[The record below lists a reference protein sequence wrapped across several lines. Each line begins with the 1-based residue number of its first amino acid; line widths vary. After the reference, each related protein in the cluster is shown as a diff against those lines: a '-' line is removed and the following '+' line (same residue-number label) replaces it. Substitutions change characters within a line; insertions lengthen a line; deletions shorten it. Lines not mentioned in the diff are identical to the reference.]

1 MLRSYSPKDVNVSFF
16 GIAITGFA
24 PDSFIRCRR
33 NSDILME
40 TVGSQGELSLTRN
53 ADKTGEVEIELMQ
66 TSESNLLLSGLMLAM
81 EYSEGTGIIP
91 VGEVIIQDPSG
102 SALVLV
108 SNAYI
113 KKMPEIELGA
123 EQTSRVWT
131 FGCENLIYTSTPT
144 GLVPDFNGLS
154 I

>member
-1 MLRSYSPKDVNVSFF
+1 MLVSYSPKDVNVSFF

-40 TVGSQGELSLTRN
+40 TVGSQGELSLTHN

-66 TSESNLLLSGLMLAM
+66 TSESNLLLSALMLGL
-81 EYSEGTGIIP
+81 EYSGNVIP

-113 KKMPEIELGA
+113 KKMPEVELGA

>member
-1 MLRSYSPKDVNVSFF
+1 MLVSYSPKDVNVSFF

-33 NSDILME
+33 NADILNE
-40 TVGSQGELSLTRN
+40 TVGSQGELSLTRI

-66 TSESNLLLSGLMLAM
+66 TSESNLLLSGLMLGM
-81 EYSEGTGIIP
+81 EYSGAVIP

-102 SALVLV
+102 SALVIV

-113 KKMPEIELGA
+113 KKMPEVELGA